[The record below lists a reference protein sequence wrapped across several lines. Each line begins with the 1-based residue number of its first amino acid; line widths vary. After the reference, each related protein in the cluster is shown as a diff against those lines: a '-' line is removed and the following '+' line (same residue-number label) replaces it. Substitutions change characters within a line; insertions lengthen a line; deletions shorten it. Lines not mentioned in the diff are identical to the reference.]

1 MNTTGLENATQEN
14 GTIANLEFNLDSVVT
29 NTALFFLA
37 VIPIYIGSFRS
48 LRCKKSTDKEKS
60 VEVVTAKDAAM
71 FPFIASAALFGMYVV
86 FKVGSY
92 LPPYNVVQFVPMQYI
107 NYVLKLHF
115 SFMGTCAMSRFLS
128 PIFRPY
134 MPNCIQNNCYKLE
147 FSKSSES
154 TENGSNSEWKLIDR
168 SVLSIETKD
177 FLGTGVALLL
187 GIWYFMSGH
196 WVANNFVAVT
206 IAILAIEFIRLN
218 KFSNGILLL
227 CGLFIY
233 DIFWV
238 FGTGVMV
245 AVAKNL
251 DAPIKVIFPRDF
263 LMHGFYGK
271 QLALLGLG
279 DIVVPGVFI
288 ALLLRFDTKLGRK
301 NSCAYFYCGY
311 IAYIVAIITTFVMM
325 HVFKHA
331 QPALLYLVPACLG
344 APLLMALV
352 KNDIPAML
360 SYEDE
365 PEPEKTNEADN
376 SVSSDDKK
384 IN

>member
-86 FKVGSY
+86 FK
-92 LPPYNVVQFVPMQYI
+92 FVPMQYI

-288 ALLLRFDTKLGRK
+288 ALLLRFDTKSLVVLW
-301 NSCAYFYCGY
+301 S
-311 IAYIVAIITTFVMM
+311 
-325 HVFKHA
+325 KHFTIGHSR
-331 QPALLYLVPACLG
+331 LN
-344 APLLMALV
+344 
-352 KNDIPAML
+352 K
-360 SYEDE
+360 
-365 PEPEKTNEADN
+365 
-376 SVSSDDKK
+376 VSSTLTQYFGSYPKSK
-384 IN
+384 FPSLHRPSEYCLSSSVRL